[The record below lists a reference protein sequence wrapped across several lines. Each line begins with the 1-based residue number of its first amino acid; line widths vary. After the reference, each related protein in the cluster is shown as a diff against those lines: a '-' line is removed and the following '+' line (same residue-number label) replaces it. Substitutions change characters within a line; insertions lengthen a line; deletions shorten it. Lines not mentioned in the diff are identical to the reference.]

1 MAQRLRAI
9 ARPEKEQPAM
19 EDYIGEIRL
28 FAFNFAPKG
37 WAACQGQ
44 LLPIRQNQP
53 LFALLGTTY
62 GGDGRETFGLPNLQ
76 GAVPLAQGTWC
87 ICLEGRFPPRD

>member
-1 MAQRLRAI
+1 
-9 ARPEKEQPAM
+9 M

>member
-1 MAQRLRAI
+1 
-9 ARPEKEQPAM
+9 M
-19 EDYIGEIRL
+19 EAYIGEIRL

-44 LLPIRQNQP
+44 LLPIRQNQA

-87 ICLEGRFPPRD
+87 ICLHGVFPSRN